1 MEFNSRAELRR
12 ASMLVDRRTASVS
25 EAGINSKPRGPWRNR
40 RWGRTALTAVAA
52 ATAFLLL
59 AISAQAA
66 TITVTTTADDI
77 TPNDGSVSLREAIQA
92 INEGKTGDPD
102 ISSQNPGVF
111 GVNDTINFN
120 ISAAKTRQVIDV
132 GNTGIGALPALT
144 NPVTINGFS
153 EQGATQNTLANG
165 DNANLLIALEGASA
179 GANAD
184 GLLVGPTA
192 EGSTIEGIDIFNFS
206 LNQVELQG
214 RSTIAGNDL
223 GFDTSG
229 SPTHSPLGLRISN
242 SSFSVV
248 GGTTPAA
255 RNVLSGNVGPG
266 LEIVGSTG
274 SFAFGNLVEGNFIG
288 TDTSGR
294 FANGNGRF
302 GPNANIGALV
312 IAGGILN
319 TIGGS
324 ATGARNVISGNGNG
338 LDIRNGGEDNVVQ
351 GNFIGVAADGVT
363 PLPNAGFGVHIGSS
377 DNLSPPAGPGQP
389 NEPAASAN
397 IIGLNPKMSFNG
409 LGNVIAFNGGDGVQV
424 DGSILPNNATP
435 QQNDGNSILGNSIFS
450 NGGLG
455 IDLKA
460 GLTANKPN
468 NLQAAPTITAVT
480 PGTSSALV
488 QGTLHLPSSPKTALR
503 IELFSSRSCDASG
516 FGEGQTLIG
525 ATTAMTDGAGAASF
539 SANTANVSPGQSVTA
554 TATNTSADP
563 STPAGSVNIF
573 NTSEFSRCFAVPAPP
588 AAGPPPPPAPSNAFT
603 VISKTVKQGVITLKV
618 QTHAPGALNARA
630 TFTRAVKVSSG
641 HGRHRHRHTVRVTIL
656 YGQASKATKGV
667 TPAVLTTGP
676 TGQAGGLLKR
686 LHTLRL
692 SIKVSFTPT
701 GGTTNTIVFPLTVS
715 SSKPKPKNH
724 HR

>member
-1 MEFNSRAELRR
+1 L
-12 ASMLVDRRTASVS
+12 
-25 EAGINSKPRGPWRNR
+25 
-40 RWGRTALTAVAA
+40 AV
-52 ATAFLLL
+52 
-59 AISAQAA
+59 SAQAA
-66 TITVTTTADDI
+66 TITVTTTADDN

-102 ISSQNPGVF
+102 ISSQTPGVF
-111 GVNDTINFN
+111 GENDTINFN
-120 ISAAKTRQVIDV
+120 ISASRTRQVINV
-132 GNTGIGALPALT
+132 GNTGNGALPALT
-144 NPVTINGFS
+144 REMTINGFS
-153 EQGATQNTLANG
+153 EQGASQNTLANG

-184 GLLVGPTA
+184 GLLVGPTGG
-192 EGSTIEGIDIFNFS
+192 ESTIEGLDIFNFS
-206 LNQVELQG
+206 LNQIQLQG
-214 RSTIAGNDL
+214 GSDTIAGNDL
-223 GFDTSG
+223 GFDTTG
-229 SPTHSPLGLRISN
+229 SPTHSPRGLQISN
-242 SSFSVV
+242 SNFSVV

-266 LEIVGSTG
+266 LEIVGSTV

-302 GPNANIGALV
+302 GPSASIGALV

-319 TIGGS
+319 RIGGS
-324 ATGARNVISGNGNG
+324 SAGARNVISGNGNG

-351 GNFIGVAADGVT
+351 GNFIGVAADGAT

-397 IIGLNPKMSFNG
+397 IIGLDPKTSFNG
-409 LGNVIAFNGGDGVQV
+409 SGNVIAFNGGDGVQV
-424 DGSILPNNATP
+424 DGSVLPNNATP

-455 IDLKA
+455 IDLKT

-488 QGTLHLPSSPKTALR
+488 QGTLRLPSSPKMALR
-503 IELFSSRSCDASG
+503 IELFSSPSCDANG
-516 FGEGQTLIG
+516 FGEGQTPIG
-525 ATTAMTDGAGAASF
+525 ATTATTDGAGNVSF

-563 STPAGSVNIF
+563 STPAGSVNLF
-573 NTSEFSRCFAVPAPP
+573 DTSEFSRCFVAPAP
-588 AAGPPPPPAPSNAFT
+588 AAGGPPPTPAPSNAFT
-603 VISKTVKQGVITLKV
+603 VISKSVKHGVITLKV
-618 QTHAPGALNARA
+618 QTHAAGALNASA
-630 TFTRAVKVSSG
+630 TFIRAIKVSTG
-641 HGRHRHRHTVRVTIL
+641 RGRHRHRHTVRQTVL
-656 YGQASKATKGV
+656 YGQVGTSTNGA
-667 TPAVLTTGP
+667 TPAVLTIAP
-676 TGQAGGLLKR
+676 TGKAAALLNR

-692 SIKVSFTPT
+692 SIKVTFTPT
-701 GGTTNTIVFPLTVS
+701 GGRTNTMVFPLTVS
-715 SSKPKPKNH
+715 VPKPKPKHH